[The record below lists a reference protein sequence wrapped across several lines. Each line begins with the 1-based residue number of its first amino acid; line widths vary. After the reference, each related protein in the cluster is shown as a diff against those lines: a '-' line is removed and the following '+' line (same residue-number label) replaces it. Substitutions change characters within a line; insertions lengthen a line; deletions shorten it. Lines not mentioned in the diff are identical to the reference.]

1 MGIIRMDITRPMA
14 ITGMFVVPGGRGA
27 VGSLGTTR
35 MSGRIDIITLGRIA
49 TATGESGFR
58 G

>member
-1 MGIIRMDITRPMA
+1 MGITNRTD